1 MTDHFAESSALISER
16 HISFSGRNLS
26 SDTGAMLPLD
36 FIQCNHLLDPYRNL
50 SYSDNRSS
58 YASHNSSHSL
68 LTQLVFRY
76 LCGYFPQADQEVL
89 RKDPLLCRYFTGVS
103 SQSSVSRFFSRIT
116 EETNNRFWKL
126 FLDQAC
132 GFVDR
137 NLDEILPD
145 ADSTKT
151 DVYGKQEDAAW
162 ISHYRQIG
170 YHPFVINEFNTRLLV
185 GAWLR
190 TGHTYSA
197 AEAAAIMEEV
207 LSRFSEQAPLGNDRT
222 ILFRGDSAFYQNEL
236 MELFE
241 ERTNPVLYAIRAKGT
256 GSIENLCFENF
267 CMNRD
272 QENYTYTSSDP
283 FYGEIR
289 YEMSGSENIRR
300 VCYKLYFTENEKERQ
315 KDRTNQTIS
324 LIPHIFAVITNIEEK
339 TPEGIIEFYS
349 ERGAS
354 ENFTKELKN
363 DFGARTLSHRA
374 FTANAFEFLLK
385 CLAYNLFHM
394 FQFLVME
401 GRDALITCSIFR
413 KRYQKVA
420 SRMTSHAG
428 IMNLQIASSFR
439 EKSKFL
445 SWLKK
450 ARVKW
455 NL

>member
-1 MTDHFAESSALISER
+1 MTER
-16 HISFSGRNLS
+16 FCFG
-26 SDTGAMLPLD
+26 
-36 FIQCNHLLDPYRNL
+36 
-50 SYSDNRSS
+50 
-58 YASHNSSHSL
+58 
-68 LTQLVFRY
+68 
-76 LCGYFPQADQEVL
+76 
-89 RKDPLLCRYFTGVS
+89 
-103 SQSSVSRFFSRIT
+103 
-116 EETNNRFWKL
+116 
-126 FLDQAC
+126 
-132 GFVDR
+132 
-137 NLDEILPD
+137 
-145 ADSTKT
+145 
-151 DVYGKQEDAAW
+151 
-162 ISHYRQIG
+162 
-170 YHPFVINEFNTRLLV
+170 
-185 GAWLR
+185 
-190 TGHTYSA
+190 
-197 AEAAAIMEEV
+197 
-207 LSRFSEQAPLGNDRT
+207 
-222 ILFRGDSAFYQNEL
+222 GDSAFYQNEL